1 MHPDDASPA
10 ARMRALAQLA
20 RPTAHE
26 LRGAL
31 GSMTMHLELLAGV
44 LDQEDGALARTHG
57 QRYLAVLRE
66 ECGRLQRVAD
76 AFLALAAPGGT
87 GETDLSA
94 LVAGV
99 VDAVRPLALGR
110 RVRLELTECAPLLH
124 ELPDREASRQRL
136 LDAVLDAINRAR
148 AGAVVRLDLVPAGHR
163 VRVAV
168 GDGVPLDLPLLASPE
183 HGDA

>member
-1 MHPDDASPA
+1 
-10 ARMRALAQLA
+10 
-20 RPTAHE
+20 
-26 LRGAL
+26 
-31 GSMTMHLELLAGV
+31 MTMHLELLAGV
-44 LDQEDGALARTHG
+44 LDQEDGASARTHG

-66 ECGRLQRVAD
+66 ECRRLQRVAD
-76 AFLALAAPGGT
+76 AFLALAALPGGT
-87 GETDLSA
+87 GETDLAA

-124 ELPDREASRQRL
+124 ELADREASRQRL

-148 AGAVVRLDLVPAGHR
+148 VGAVVRLDLVPAGHR

-168 GDGVPLDLPLLASPE
+168 GDGVPIDLPLLVSQEP
-183 HGDA
+183 GDA